1 MKKNTVV
8 ALFITVVVLVLA
20 LVLMKNEC
28 VIATAEVSPDYD
40 DSVVSF
46 NLVNSGVQEDEI
58 KNPTIKDG
66 VIVSR
71 NDKFCGCCHAH
82 NHSQDIFE
90 RIKCVFC
97 KVVQLFKFKIEKEPV
112 HKFVKVDVTTS
123 PCTGEDISVYRC
135 VICNVRVQN
144 PDESSTHSMIK
155 CDVGQAA
162 TCEES
167 GFSAYEVCSVCGFV
181 RLIDVEPPKGHM
193 IVTDPAVEPGCGKDG
208 KTEGKHCSSC
218 GKVFIEQKVI
228 KTTTQHD
235 FVYKPV
241 MQSTEW
247 SNGVHIKTCLNC
259 GVTTGK
265 EEACTLGEKV
275 WIDGEPNCEKATM
288 YYQDCSVCHGKK
300 QKTIKKLP
308 HKFVEQTDAQG
319 NYTNVKI
326 TKEANCTETGIKAIT
341 CILCNKA
348 TKDYVIPTTGH
359 DIPDRVLKENETV
372 KCDVCHQELKPAAVD
387 FTNNEFNIFASGKYY
402 YEGYLKT
409 LNGTDSNGESR
420 YEKSDTVF
428 AKDPNKSVYMPCAL
442 ICQYFGV
449 PRVTPKFFEENE
461 IEYLA
466 YIDKNV
472 FGKEVERM
480 YFHTLYEGVNYYFD
494 VSNFENI
501 VSYLPCADDFPD
513 FDDMFFPSPKDDFY
527 DYTTLILGEDNM
539 SFVVYQGK
547 VCTRFIF
554 TTDNFILR
562 VFMDG
567 SKLVLIEMCDLEKK
581 DKNGDPLILYAICFT
596 KITSDIPEAICTAV
610 GENSKILA
618 GYSGFLEF
626 ANCIGIVYD

>member
-1 MKKNTVV
+1 MKKNTVA

-135 VICNVRVQN
+135 AICNVRVQN

-402 YEGYLKT
+402 YEGYAKT
-409 LNGTDSNGESR
+409 LNGYYSKGNPR
-420 YEKSDTVF
+420 YETSDIIFAANPGKSI
-428 AKDPNKSVYMPCAL
+428 YMPMP
-442 ICQYFGV
+442 FDG
-449 PRVTPKFFEENE
+449 NE
-461 IEYLA
+461 IDYLA
-466 YIDKNV
+466 YVDKNLL
-472 FGKEVERM
+472 GKEVVRK
-480 YFHTLYEGVNYYFD
+480 YFHTFYEGTNYYFD
-494 VSNFENI
+494 ISNLKSI
-501 VSYLPCADDFPD
+501 MSALPGGGDSSIDDID
-513 FDDMFFPSPKDDFY
+513 FPSPKDPY
-527 DYTTLILGEDNM
+527 YNTKHDNVKLTDADM
-539 SFVVYQGK
+539 SLVVYQGK
-547 VCTRFIF
+547 VCTRFTF
-554 TTDNFILR
+554 TTDDSILR

-567 SKLVLIEMCDLEKK
+567 QKLILIERCDPVMK
-581 DKNGDPLILYAICFT
+581 DRNGDPLILYAICFT